1 MKTVLFEYLHGK
13 GSLEACRTA
22 QDFDALCRAVEED
35 RAGRLRWRI
44 GRTLG
49 ILPWKDVPG
58 RDAYLYALAQLH
70 ADREEALDALC
81 PTCRIQAEEIL
92 CAHCGRPL
100 PTSNPGF
107 DEARYEELKKHESPT
122 L

>member
-1 MKTVLFEYLHGK
+1 MKNVLSDYLHGK
-13 GSLEACRTA
+13 GSLETCRTA

-35 RAGRLRWRI
+35 RAGRLRWQI

-49 ILPWKDVPG
+49 ILPWEGMPG
-58 RDAYLYALAQLH
+58 RDNYLYALAQLRI
-70 ADREEALDALC
+70 DREEALHSLC
-81 PTCRIQAEEIL
+81 PTCRMRAEENL

-100 PTSNPGF
+100 PTSNPSF